1 MLYHIQHQSKCELHN
16 LKTEVFIN
24 ILFLML
30 FKLWANRESL
40 TNQTSLPLSTWT
52 HLRWRPKNRTGEEER
67 KKERKK
73 EKCEMAREQHHG
85 GEKRDRLRWSKT
97 WNVKKRSMNCR
108 KKIKWW
114 KNVEAV
120 PLWAW
125 ERKIK

>member
-40 TNQTSLPLSTWT
+40 TNQTSIPLSTWT

-73 EKCEMAREQHHG
+73 EREMWN
-85 GEKRDRLRWSKT
+85 GEGATSWRG
-97 WNVKKRSMNCR
+97 
-108 KKIKWW
+108 
-114 KNVEAV
+114 E
-120 PLWAW
+120 
-125 ERKIK
+125 ER